1 MDSVFTIEDIRDAIH
16 ENMYYR
22 SQFKEKMKKM
32 YEIQTKQ
39 LTPNG
44 DIFRNFFMKNLIIL
58 LNLYSILGPAIS

>member
-1 MDSVFTIEDIRDAIH
+1 
-16 ENMYYR
+16 MYYR